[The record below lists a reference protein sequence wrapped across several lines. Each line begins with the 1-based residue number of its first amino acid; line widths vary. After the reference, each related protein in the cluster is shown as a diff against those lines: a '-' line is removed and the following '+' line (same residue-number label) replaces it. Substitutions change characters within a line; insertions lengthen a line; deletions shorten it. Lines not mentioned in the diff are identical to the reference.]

1 MNKSILILGSG
12 RSGTS
17 FLSNLLHANGVKAG
31 ECTGGTMENLKV
43 RQINESYLSKYFQGQ
58 TRSKTPYGILPD
70 EEIKVDT
77 EFQEYS
83 KNFVSDMNGSSSQWW
98 DNSTSWWMMK
108 DPRTTLLHDMWVKH
122 FDVLIGVFRNP
133 VEVVQSYM
141 KLLDVYYLDNKEEGY
156 VNMLNYWKRFNKS
169 LLHVF
174 KNSDKPKYMIDFNGD
189 VENQIDILFNELNIE
204 KIHFD
209 YDKNK
214 KEQNSDSIYED
225 SDVINIYEELKK
237 LSMGS

>member
-1 MNKSILILGSG
+1 MTDLPKKGIAITGCG

-17 FLSNLLHANGVKAG
+17 FLIKALHANGVSVG
-31 ECTGGTMENLKV
+31 RCTGGTLENLEV
-43 RQINESYLSKYFQGQ
+43 RAINDSYLANNFKAIKNSQK
-58 TRSKTPYGILPD
+58 PYGVLPD
-70 EEIKVDT
+70 DEISVNA
-77 EFQEYS
+77 EAQQNS
-83 KNFVSDMNGSSSQWW
+83 KQVINNLKSISPNYWAF
-98 DNSTSWWMMK
+98 K
-108 DPRTTLLHDMWVKH
+108 DPRTTVLHDMWVKH
-122 FDVLIGVFRNP
+122 CDIIIGVFRNP

-141 KLLDVYYLDNKEEGY
+141 KLLDIYYLDNKEEGY

>member
-43 RQINESYLSKYFQGQ
+43 RQINESYLSKYFQGK

-70 EEIKVDT
+70 EEIVVDS

-83 KNFVSDMNGSSSQWW
+83 KNFVSEMNGSSSQWW

-122 FDVLIGVFRNP
+122 FDVVIGVFRNP
-133 VEVVQSYM
+133 TEVVNSYM
-141 KLLDVYYLDNKEEGY
+141 KLLDVYFPDDKQEGY
-156 VNMLNYWKRFNKS
+156 DIMLNYWKRFNQS
-169 LLHVF
+169 LLYTF
-174 KNSDKPKYMIDFNGD
+174 ENYDKEKYLIDFNGD
-189 VENQIDILFNELNIE
+189 IE
-204 KIHFD
+204 KQIKKVFGSLGVNVVNYNYDGNKKHHD
-209 YDKNK
+209 SSEIQNEEVEKIYDK
-214 KEQNSDSIYED
+214 
-225 SDVINIYEELKK
+225 LKNMAIK
-237 LSMGS
+237 I